1 MFEAEKNNPELVSKI
16 DIDELLRASEN
27 VDMNYFMNNT
37 LETISSEIV
46 EVLREHGITDTA
58 LANFCEKLVGFR
70 FVDQIYQL
78 HKGKHVRW
86 IRISNA
92 KTSVMRDGVLTNG
105 RQNGVLT
112 NGRQNGVLTN
122 GRQNGVLT
130 NGRQNGVLTNGRQNG
145 VLTNGRQNG
154 VLTNGGIVVDVK
166 FLDNGTQVLCKN
178 KNRFIQYKFDDC
190 LTFQRLSSDELLV
203 LTCMNNATL
212 SR

>member
-92 KTSVMRDGVLTNG
+92 KMSEVRDAG
-105 RQNGVLT
+105 
-112 NGRQNGVLTN
+112 
-122 GRQNGVLT
+122 
-130 NGRQNGVLTNGRQNG
+130 
-145 VLTNGRQNG
+145 LTNGRQNG